1 MAKAKAKPA
10 AKAAP
15 AAPAPG
21 PDLARILPWAGLAVA
36 LWASLPKYSGPFI
49 NTSDSAEFAD
59 HIVPAGIILLCSLAG
74 IYASRRP
81 QGPGGIRFIAGMG
94 VLLSGLWMVATH
106 FPLFTQTMDGGP
118 EAASWAATIYH
129 SASAIAVFGLG
140 LLWSTVTWSEAGD
153 AEPAKDKKT
162 STAKSK

>member
-1 MAKAKAKPA
+1 MAKAKPA
-10 AKAAP
+10 PKPA

-21 PDLARILPWAGLAVA
+21 PDLARILPFVGLAVA
-36 LWASLPKYSGPFI
+36 FWATLPKYSGPFI

-81 QGPGGIRFIAGMG
+81 QGPGGLRFIGGMG

-106 FPLFTQTMDGGP
+106 FPLFTQTLDGGP
-118 EAASWAATIYH
+118 AAASWAATIYH

-140 LLWSTVTWSEAGD
+140 LLWSTVTWSEAGA
-153 AEPAKDKKT
+153 AEPAKDKKPAA
-162 STAKSK
+162 AKNK